1 MAAKF
6 APNQRVEVNWHRHGW
21 LPGTFVSYVA
31 GLPDEDFSRCIV
43 EMDNAFACQAVGF
56 HPGCV
61 RVREDGE

>member
-43 EMDNAFACQAVGF
+43 EMDNGFGRHCGGF
-56 HPGCV
+56 HPDCV
-61 RVREDGE
+61 RVRECRE